1 MPGAALGAVLTG
13 AVSVGVVAA
22 TSGLAAVTLATFA
35 IPAAISLGVGL
46 LVRAFAPKPPSIPG
60 INPGSAGAGRG
71 AAENTLNDAITPA
84 RWVVGQVR
92 CGGKVVWVHVD
103 DDEDII
109 NADTKRDTVSSL
121 HMAMVLSQNECDSIQ
136 EIWLDGEKLDV
147 TKSSSGGHSVYTA
160 DGFVCHEYFK
170 NDGTE
175 GAECFAAA
183 TGADLSFNASD
194 VSAMGLS
201 WVYLKFTQND
211 YGNDLDSRRYS
222 RIPRIEF
229 VVRGIKIRSGR
240 NPSGS
245 SAKNWTE
252 NAAIVRKWWLT
263 ERRGIAWGRINKTFY
278 NAARTR
284 CDTLID
290 ISNLTNFDSS
300 AMSTDLKR
308 YTINGL
314 IHSGDDVT
322 RIEQDM
328 DFAWD
333 GSIVDWDGELL
344 FRPGGTRTAVKE
356 ITGDDV
362 VEEPIYRPGTSLNA
376 NRYICDIPQSEWHDY
391 LPYTLTVD
399 DTGKQDYDGQ
409 ILSLN
414 LGSTE
419 LVSNPAQAAN
429 LLRSAARRARASSN
443 IEIIIAPGDDFENT
457 TIVPGDRVTASF
469 PELGINDQDFF
480 VLDSR
485 VLPGWATKLT
495 LTEWGSD
502 WYDDSVSLE
511 HYSPRQI
518 LGVGDLSAPS
528 PVTVTIAALQNDD
541 GAFSW
546 YALITM
552 PSAVWEYQIRYKL
565 SSADDT
571 QFQESITAANQT
583 TVILNAAG
591 EWTFEVRAR
600 SRDGRLSPPTT
611 VTATADYNVVLPT
624 DPVLARKTIEGGYFR
639 WVFNNLGKFTNGL
652 EIAYTFADIGDTAP
666 ALITSAAEFEAAT
679 LLDAYPIVPCKSLT
693 EERTIVSQI
702 PGIGQYNLYVRA
714 RDIAGRYSGI
724 VRLGLETLKLDAP
737 GNVNVDELGDGTR
750 SYSWTLVG
758 SEHIA
763 GVVIRYKKAGDH
775 IPEPGP
781 IENAPPTIIA
791 ANTNEDGDVI
801 LAYSEPLDDTN
812 HPATS
817 AFSVAVD
824 GTAVTPDSVAISKNT
839 VLLTLTV
846 AVTVGQSVA
855 VTYTVPATNPL
866 QDTHGDPAGALTDE
880 PVNNTLRDSQHQP
893 VWSSMDVLN
902 DGYLTSSPYQTKQP
916 GAGIW
921 DFAFRTMA
929 RNGILSAGISYV
941 QKALNE
947 PVQLDIAE
955 AVKQAI
961 GDNPS
966 LITLTTEVEQ
976 AEAARDRAIKA
987 AVEGEAFK
995 DAAETAKDA
1004 SETAQAA
1011 AEQAE
1016 TNVDTALK
1024 STESARDEAE
1034 TAADNAET
1042 EAMKAANS
1050 ESAASGSASAAAGS
1064 ATTSQNSA
1072 TASGRSATSAASQA
1086 SAAAASA
1093 TAAGR
1098 SATAASGSASTA
1110 STKATEAGTEA
1121 AAAKTERVKAEAAKD
1136 DAESAQASAE
1146 SAETSAVSAKNDAE
1160 SAESAATTQA
1170 TNAAKSETAA
1180 GRSATAAATSASTAA
1195 SEASDAESSATAAE
1209 TAQTKAETAQSK
1221 AETAESNASSSA
1233 TDADGSATSAASSLS
1248 SVKASATAAGNA
1260 KDAAETAESNAETAE
1275 GNAKASASAAAS
1287 SAQTAASEASDAGDS
1302 ATAAQS
1308 AQTAAETA
1316 QGKAE
1321 TAETNASS
1329 SATDASGSA
1338 TAAAASESAVAASAS
1353 SAKGSADAA
1362 AVSAQTATTKASEA
1376 STSATAAETAKT
1388 AAETAQSNAGTAET
1402 NAATSAT
1409 NADGSATAAATSASA
1424 AAASA
1429 TQAAG
1434 AGDSATAA
1442 SASAATASAKA
1453 TEAATSAAAAEV
1465 SKTSAETA
1473 ATNAS
1478 VSETNAAASDTSAK
1492 GASALATTEREAA
1505 AGFAG
1510 QARQAVA
1517 GIEQTVSAQIDS
1529 DLRTTFASIVGLR
1542 AIAGEA
1548 KAKLEIVALSDPSG
1562 SRAAGVMTG
1571 DFQSFDYAPAGGT
1584 ISGARARG
1592 VTNGLTF
1599 ESRLVRD
1606 DDNGF
1611 TVSIFKRRRSGSR
1624 NRTITVT
1631 ENTGSD
1637 FINVF
1642 LNDDVGGDTI
1652 TFNRADIVNAVN
1664 NNSTIMRASGTGNIE
1679 IDFTDATTS
1688 GARIGQ
1694 VNLSGG
1700 RDSVVSKN
1708 GKGWILRRDGTME
1721 VDAASIRGTLSAKNI
1736 DSNVLNWT
1744 KLFEADSIADDRA
1757 GRNTGVKGVLVAGTT
1772 SVTLNISGNIDNYET
1787 IHFLTFGN
1795 SANGN
1800 YFSISQMPVGEI
1812 PTAYGSGRLQR
1823 GISGSGEDAGLDEI
1837 LIRRNSAGTTLYARG
1852 EDRLDE
1858 MFISQIWGVNGPA
1871 V

>member
-552 PSAVWEYQIRYKL
+552 PPAVWEYQIRYKL

-624 DPVLARKTIEGGYFR
+624 DPVLARKTVEGGYFR

-666 ALITSAAEFEAAT
+666 ALITNAAEFEAAT

-824 GTAVTPDSVAISKNT
+824 GTAVTPDSVAINKNT

-929 RNGILSAGISYV
+929 RNGVLSAGISYV
-941 QKALNE
+941 QKSLNE

-976 AEAARDRAIKA
+976 AEAARDRAIRA

-1016 TNVDTALK
+1016 TNVDTAK
-1024 STESARDEAE
+1024 KAVDAAEA
-1034 TAADNAET
+1034 DAE
-1042 EAMKAANS
+1042 
-1050 ESAASGSASAAAGS
+1050 ASATKAQS
-1064 ATTSQNSA
+1064 E
-1072 TASGRSATSAASQA
+1072 ASK
-1086 SAAAASA
+1086 AAASA
-1093 TAAGR
+1093 GQAATSESNADGSEKSAAAHVRTAQAEATKAGN
-1098 SATAASGSASTA
+1098 SASA
-1110 STKATEAGTEA
+1110 S
-1121 AAAKTERVKAEAAKD
+1121 
-1136 DAESAQASAE
+1136 
-1146 SAETSAVSAKNDAE
+1146 
-1160 SAESAATTQA
+1160 
-1170 TNAAKSETAA
+1170 
-1180 GRSATAAATSASTAA
+1180 ATSASTAA
-1195 SEASDAESSATAAE
+1195 SEASDAETAATAAE

-1248 SVKASATAAGNA
+1248 SVKTSASAAETA
-1260 KDAAETAESNAETAE
+1260 KDNAETAESNAETAE

-1316 QGKAE
+1316 QSKAE

-1442 SASAATASAKA
+1442 SASATTASAKA

-1584 ISGARARG
+1584 ISGARARA

-1611 TVSIFKRRRSGSR
+1611 TVSIFKRRRGGSR
-1624 NRTITVT
+1624 NRTVTVT

-1637 FINVF
+1637 FINIF

-1652 TFNRADIVNAVN
+1652 TFNRTDIVNAVN
-1664 NNSTIMRASGTGNIE
+1664 NNSTILRASGTGNIE

-1700 RDSVVSKN
+1700 RDNVTSKD

-1721 VDAASIRGTLSAKNI
+1721 VDAASIRGVLSAAHI
-1736 DSNVLNWT
+1736 DSDVQNWT
-1744 KLFEADSIADDRA
+1744 LLWEGASTVI
-1757 GRNTGVKGVLVAGTT
+1757 RNNVWTA
-1772 SVTLNISGNIDNYET
+1772 I
-1787 IHFLTFGN
+1787 N
-1795 SANGN
+1795 SASDQINITPYDQIWLFGDQVSGYDN
-1800 YFSISQMPVGEI
+1800 SSIFGMIMRNRIASAASTTNTIALVGAER
-1812 PTAYGSGRLQR
+1812 GSTGEFYIYVSGGRMYLQ
-1823 GISGSGEDAGLDEI
+1823 GEDDTDDGVI
-1837 LIRRNSAGTTLYARG
+1837 K
-1852 EDRLDE
+1852 
-1858 MFISQIWGVNGPA
+1858 QIWGVRSPS
-1871 V
+1871 

>member
-1 MPGAALGAVLTG
+1 MPIFAVAAIAG
-13 AVSVGVVAA
+13 AVSVAVAA
-22 TSGLAAVTLATFA
+22 ATAGIAAVTLATFA
-35 IPAAISLGVGL
+35 VPAAISLGVGL
-46 LVRAFAPKPPSIPG
+46 LVRAFAPKPPSISG
-60 INPGSAGAGRG
+60 ISPQSGEQRG
-71 AAENTLNDAITPA
+71 TPERTLNDPITPA
-84 RWVVGQVR
+84 RWIVGDVR
-92 CGGKVVWVHVD
+92 VGGKVVWLHVD
-103 DDEDII
+103 DDEDVV
-109 NADTKRDTVSSL
+109 NDDTDRDTVSSL
-121 HMAMVLSQNECDSIQ
+121 HMAMVLSEDSCDSIR
-136 EIWLDGEKLDV
+136 EFWIDGDKLTV
-147 TKSSSGGHSVYTA
+147 TKSTTGGHSVYTA
-160 DGFVCHEYFK
+160 DGFECHEYFK
-170 NDGTE
+170 ADGSE
-175 GAECFAAA
+175 GAECFSAAA
-183 TGADLSFNASD
+183 GAELSFDAAD
-194 VSAMGLS
+194 VQGKNLS

-211 YGNDLDSRRYS
+211 YGKDLDSRRYS
-222 RIPRIEF
+222 RIPRVEF
-229 VVRGIKIRSGR
+229 IVRGIKIRSGR
-240 NPSGS
+240 NPNGS
-245 SAKNWTE
+245 SNKVWTE
-252 NAAIVRKWWLT
+252 NAAIVRKWWIT
-263 ERRGIAWGRINKTFY
+263 ERRGIDWTRINRTYY

-308 YTINGL
+308 YTING
-314 IHSGDDVT
+314 IIQSGDDVA
-322 RIEQDM
+322 RVEQDM

-344 FRPGGTRTAVKE
+344 FRPGGTRMAVKE
-356 ITGDDV
+356 ITIDDL
-362 VEEPIYRPGTSLNA
+362 VEEPVYRPGTSLNA

-399 DTGKQDYDGQ
+399 DDGKQTYDGQ
-409 ILSLN
+409 VLTLN
-414 LGSTE
+414 LGQTD

-429 LLRSAARRARASSN
+429 LLRSAARRARASSFV
-443 IEIIIAPGDDFENT
+443 EVTLAPGEDFENT
-457 TIVPGDRVTASF
+457 TLIPGDRVTASI
-469 PELGINDQDFF
+469 PDLGINDQDFF

-485 VLPGWATKLT
+485 VLPGWATRLT

-502 WYDDSVSLE
+502 WYDDAVSLE
-511 HYSPRQI
+511 HYTPRQV
-518 LGVGDLSAPS
+518 LGVGVLSAPS
-528 PVTVTIAALQNDD
+528 PVNVTIAALQNDD
-541 GAFSW
+541 GAFTW
-546 YALITM
+546 FALITM
-552 PSAVWEYQIRYKL
+552 PSAVWQYQINYRL
-565 SSADDT
+565 SSEENS
-571 QFQESITAANQT
+571 QEVTTAANQT

-600 SRDGRLSPPTT
+600 SRDGRVSPPTT

-652 EIAYTFADIGDTAP
+652 EIAYTYADIGDSAP

-679 LLDAYPIVPCKSLT
+679 LLDAFPIVPCKSLT
-693 EERTIVSQI
+693 EERTIISQI

-724 VRLGLETLKLDAP
+724 VRLGLETLRLDAP
-737 GNVNVDELGDGTR
+737 GNVAVDELGDGTR

-791 ANTNEDGDVI
+791 ANTNDDGDVI

-812 HPATS
+812 HPAAS
-817 AFSVAVD
+817 AYSVAVD
-824 GTAVTPDSVAISKNT
+824 GTAVTPNSVAINKNT

-866 QDTHGDPAGALTDE
+866 QDTHGDTAGALTDE
-880 PVNNTLRDSQHQP
+880 PVNNTLRDSDHQP

-902 DGYLTSSPYQTKQP
+902 DGYLTSSPYEVKQP

-929 RNGILSAGISYV
+929 RNGVLSAGISYV
-941 QKALNE
+941 QKSLNE

-995 DAAETAKDA
+995 EAAETAKDA
-1004 SETAQAA
+1004 AETAQAA

-1016 TNVDTALK
+1016 TNTDTALK
-1024 STESARDEAE
+1024 STQTAKDEAE
-1034 TAADNAET
+1034 TAAATAEA
-1042 EAMKAANS
+1042 EARKAANS
-1050 ESAASGSASAAAGS
+1050 ASTASGSATAAAGS

-1072 TASGRSATSAASQA
+1072 TASGRSAT
-1086 SAAAASA
+1086 AAAGSA
-1093 TAAGR
+1093 TAAATSATGAAGSAR
-1098 SATAASGSASTA
+1098 SAATAATTA
-1110 STKATEAGTEA
+1110 TSKATEASTEA

-1136 DAESAQASAE
+1136 DAETAQASAE

-1170 TNAAKSETAA
+1170 SNAAKSETAA

-1195 SEASDAESSATAAE
+1195 SEASDAEQSATAAE
-1209 TAQTKAETAQSK
+1209 TAQTKAETAQGK

-1233 TDADGSATSAASSLS
+1233 TDASGSATSAASSLS
-1248 SVKASATAAGNA
+1248 SVKANADAAKSA
-1260 KDAAETAESNAETAE
+1260 KDDAETAKDDAETAE
-1275 GNAKASASAAAS
+1275 GNASSSASAAAE
-1287 SAQTAASEASDAGDS
+1287 SAKTAKASADDAGTDAQAAS
-1302 ATAAQS
+1302 AAR
-1308 AQTAAETA
+1308 TAAETA

-1321 TAETNASS
+1321 TAETNAAS

-1338 TAAAASESAVAASAS
+1338 TAAASSASAVAASATA
-1353 SAKGSADAA
+1353 AKGSADAA
-1362 AVSAQTATTKASEA
+1362 ATSAQTATTKASEA
-1376 STSATAAETAKT
+1376 ATSATAAETAKT
-1388 AAETAQSNAGTAET
+1388 AAETAQSNAGTSET

-1442 SASAATASAKA
+1442 SASATTASAKA

-1465 SKTSAETA
+1465 SKTAAETA

-1529 DLRTTFASIVGLR
+1529 DLRATFASIVGLR

-1584 ISGARARG
+1584 IAGARARG
-1592 VTNGLTF
+1592 VTSGLTF

-1611 TVSIFKRRRSGSR
+1611 TVSIFKRRRTGNR
-1624 NRTITVT
+1624 NRATNIV
-1631 ENTGSD
+1631 ENTSSD
-1637 FINVF
+1637 FINIF
-1642 LNDDVGGDTI
+1642 LDDDVGGDTV
-1652 TFNRADIVNAVN
+1652 TFSRANIVTAIN
-1664 NNSTIMRASGTGNIE
+1664 NGSTILRASGTGNIE
-1679 IDFTDATTS
+1679 VDFTDADSS
-1688 GARIGQ
+1688 GVRVGQ

-1700 RDSVVSKN
+1700 RDNVTSKD

-1721 VDAASIRGTLSAKNI
+1721 VDAANIRGTIKAANI
-1736 DSNVLNWT
+1736 DSNVNNVKVLWSGAP
-1744 KLFEADSIADDRA
+1744 KLVESRTTNVIFTVADDINNYDALQINCVLKSERHSGQVFVDLPLPSSYA
-1757 GRNTGVKGVLVAGTT
+1757 NDTGR
-1772 SVTLNISGNIDNYET
+1772 
-1787 IHFLTFGN
+1787 TFGIQRYMY
-1795 SANGN
+1795 S
-1800 YFSISQMPVGEI
+1800 SDE
-1812 PTAYGSGRLQR
+1812 GSGAQMGIRLYR
-1823 GISGSGEDAGLDEI
+1823 LSATRLGIRTQLTKEEGWVTKIIG
-1837 LIRRNSAGTTLYARG
+1837 IR
-1852 EDRLDE
+1852 E
-1858 MFISQIWGVNGPA
+1858 PK
-1871 V
+1871 